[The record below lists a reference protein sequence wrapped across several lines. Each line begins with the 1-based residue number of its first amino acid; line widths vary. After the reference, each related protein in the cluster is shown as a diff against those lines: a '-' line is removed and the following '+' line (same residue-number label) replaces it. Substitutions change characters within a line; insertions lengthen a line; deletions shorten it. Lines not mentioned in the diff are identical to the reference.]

1 MCYTNGT
8 FVSNFKY
15 KPTRYVGMHFV
26 SRLDPQYVDC
36 NVL

>member
-1 MCYTNGT
+1 MCYTNET

-15 KPTRYVGMHFV
+15 KPTRYVGMYFV
-26 SRLDPQYVDC
+26 SRLYPQHAHC